1 MAVVVVND
9 VVDYVVV
16 AVVVLV
22 VDDGVVVAV
31 VVVGGDVV
39 EGLAMID
46 VVRDK
51 WDDKKW
57 KNVFASSSK
66 RSQRYR

>member
-1 MAVVVVND
+1 MAV
-9 VVDYVVV
+9 
-16 AVVVLV
+16 VVVLV

-66 RSQRYR
+66 RSQ

>member
-9 VVDYVVV
+9 VVDY
-16 AVVVLV
+16 
-22 VDDGVVVAV
+22 VVVAV